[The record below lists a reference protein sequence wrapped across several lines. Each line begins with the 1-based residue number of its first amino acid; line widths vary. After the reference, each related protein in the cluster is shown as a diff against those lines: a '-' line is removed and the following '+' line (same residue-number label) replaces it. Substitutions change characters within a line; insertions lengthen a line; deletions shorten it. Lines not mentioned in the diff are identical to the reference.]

1 MTTALGAALQADDNE
16 IKVYWKDTLRL
27 ESADGNNKLKFGGR
41 IHWQNAFFGDD
52 EFGGKL
58 LEDGDEF
65 RRSRIYVS
73 GLIRERYDFK
83 MQYDFAGGDADFK
96 DVYFGIKDI
105 PVLGNLRVGQ
115 FKEPLSLEELNSSNS
130 NSTIERAN
138 VNLLVPSRSAGIM
151 AYDNFVDSRVSV
163 AAGLFRGA
171 DDSYGNY
178 IRVTGMPQRQD

>member
-65 RRSRIYVS
+65 R
-73 GLIRERYDFK
+73 
-83 MQYDFAGGDADFK
+83 
-96 DVYFGIKDI
+96 
-105 PVLGNLRVGQ
+105 
-115 FKEPLSLEELNSSNS
+115 
-130 NSTIERAN
+130 
-138 VNLLVPSRSAGIM
+138 LLVSMFPG
-151 AYDNFVDSRVSV
+151 
-163 AAGLFRGA
+163 
-171 DDSYGNY
+171 
-178 IRVTGMPQRQD
+178 